1 MKRLAVLVFAFLF
14 AAPTFAAGRFFDL
27 TGWVTWVDPQSSDTF
42 HSANPNQPFNISFTG
57 KLGYGVGANVFLGDN
72 FSLELAA
79 SEVRPTAQYGF
90 FQSGA
95 PLSQGDLKM
104 IPLTGVFQFHV
115 APKATIDPYVGAG
128 AAYIL
133 FDNLRNAN
141 DIGRIG
147 VSRIDFKDDAGL
159 VLNAG
164 LGLNFSPRLGITLDG
179 KYVPLKASANA
190 VYVTGPT
197 TQQKIKIN
205 PLMASA
211 GLTFHF

>member
-1 MKRLAVLVFAFLF
+1 MKYLAMVCLLFLLTTPAF
-14 AAPTFAAGRFFDL
+14 AANRFFDL

-42 HSANPNQPFNISFTG
+42 NSTNPNQPFNISFTG
-57 KLGYGVGANVFLGDN
+57 KLGYGIGANVFFGDKISAE
-72 FSLELAA
+72 FSG

-104 IPLTGVFQFHV
+104 IPLTAVLQYHV
-115 APKATIDPYVGAG
+115 APSSVIDPYIGAG

-133 FDNLRNAN
+133 FDRLQ
-141 DIGRIG
+141 DPHDVGRVG

-159 VLNAG
+159 VINGGVAF
-164 LGLNFSPRLGITLDG
+164 NFSPRMGITLDG

-190 VYVTGPT
+190 VYVTGPS

-205 PLMASA
+205 PVMASA

>member
-1 MKRLAVLVFAFLF
+1 MKRFAAFLF
-14 AAPTFAAGRFFDL
+14 ALLVATPTLAATRFFDL

-42 HSANPNQPFNISFTG
+42 HSANPNQPFDISFTG
-57 KLGYGVGANVFLGDN
+57 KLGYGIGANVFFGDKI
-72 FSLELAA
+72 SLELAA

-90 FQSGA
+90 FPSGA
-95 PLSQGDLKM
+95 ALSQGDLKM
-104 IPLTGVFQFHV
+104 IPLTGVFQYHV
-115 APKATIDPYVGAG
+115 APNAVIDPYVGAG

-141 DIGRIG
+141 DVGRVG

-159 VLNAG
+159 VINGGIAF
-164 LGLNFSPRLGITLDG
+164 NFSPRIGITLDG
-179 KYVPLKASANA
+179 KYVPLKASADA
-190 VYVTGPT
+190 VYVTGPS

-205 PLMASA
+205 PVMASA